1 MDFGPLAQLVEQDPL
16 KVKVRGSIPR
26 RLIFISP
33 FLLKKKFYKIIEHTA
48 DIGVAVEAGDLAGI
62 FVNAAVA
69 MFDIMAERLTVPS
82 PASRIT
88 LNVTLSAAKPD
99 ELLIRWLNE
108 LLSLSATKGLIF
120 VDYEVNRLD
129 DTALD
134 ISVIGEEVSRYRFNA
149 EIKAATYH
157 DLELVKNAS
166 SYKAK
171 VIFDV

>member
-1 MDFGPLAQLVEQDPL
+1 M
-16 KVKVRGSIPR
+16 
-26 RLIFISP
+26 
-33 FLLKKKFYKIIEHTA
+33 KKKRYTIIEHTA

-69 MFDIMAERLTVPS
+69 MFDIMAERLAASS
-82 PASRIT
+82 PASRIK
-88 LNVTLSAAKPD
+88 LNIILSAAKPD

-120 VDYEVNRLD
+120 VDYQVNRLD
-129 DTALD
+129 EQGLD
-134 ISVIGEEVSRYRFNA
+134 IAVFGDEVSHYRFNA

-157 DLELVKNAS
+157 DLELVKTPL

>member
-1 MDFGPLAQLVEQDPL
+1 
-16 KVKVRGSIPR
+16 
-26 RLIFISP
+26 
-33 FLLKKKFYKIIEHTA
+33 LKKKLYTIIEHTA

-69 MFDIMAERLTVPS
+69 MFDIMAERLTSSP
-82 PASRIT
+82 PASRIE
-88 LNVTLSAAKPD
+88 LNVTLSAVKSD

-120 VDYEVNRLD
+120 VDYQVHCLD
-129 DTALD
+129 EQGLD
-134 ISVIGEEVSRYRFNA
+134 ITVFGEDIARYRFNT

-157 DLELVKNAS
+157 DLELVKEALL
-166 SYKAK
+166 YKAK

>member
-1 MDFGPLAQLVEQDPL
+1 
-16 KVKVRGSIPR
+16 
-26 RLIFISP
+26 
-33 FLLKKKFYKIIEHTA
+33 LLKKKLYTIIEHTA

-69 MFDIMAERLTVPS
+69 MFDIMAERQIISSSS
-82 PASRIT
+82 PRVR
-88 LNVTLSAAKPD
+88 LNVKLSALRSD

-120 VDYEVNRLD
+120 VEYQVHRIDEHD
-129 DTALD
+129 LD
-134 ISVIGEEVSRYRFNA
+134 ISVFGEKNSNYRFNA
-149 EIKAATYH
+149 EIKAATYN
-157 DLELVKNAS
+157 DLELVRGAA

>member
-1 MDFGPLAQLVEQDPL
+1 MVEQDPL

-26 RLIFISP
+26 RLIFLISP
-33 FLLKKKFYKIIEHTA
+33 FLLKKKSYTIIEHTA

-69 MFDIMAERLTVPS
+69 MFDIMAERLTAPS
-82 PASRIT
+82 PETRVK
-88 LNVTLSAAKPD
+88 LNVKLSAAKPD

-108 LLSLSATKGLIF
+108 LLSLSATKKLIF
-120 VDYEVNRLD
+120 VDYRVHNID
-129 DTALD
+129 DTTLD
-134 ISVIGEEVSRYRFNA
+134 IAVFGEDVSNYRFNA

-157 DLELVKNAS
+157 DLELVKTTS